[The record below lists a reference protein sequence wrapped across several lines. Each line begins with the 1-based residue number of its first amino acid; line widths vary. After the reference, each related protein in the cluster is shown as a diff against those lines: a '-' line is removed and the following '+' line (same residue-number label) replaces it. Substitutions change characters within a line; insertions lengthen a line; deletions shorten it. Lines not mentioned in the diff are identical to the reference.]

1 MAPAQNADLRAQLEA
16 LTALVQSMQ
25 AEINTLR
32 SQSQSGTPA
41 PSTVSLE
48 HLSQLPKEPQVS
60 APETF
65 SGKEDLRIYL
75 QQCEL
80 CFELQPSRY
89 LTDYQKVGLIL
100 SYLRGPAAKWARPYL
115 SNKDHELRKDLSK
128 FTQAINEAYGDPDYE
143 LRAASELRA
152 LRQTSSAAKYATEFQ
167 AIASNLSWNDGALS
181 SQFYEGLKETVKDE
195 LAKDPPKTLRQF
207 VVTATR
213 IDNRQYE
220 RRNETSKRTTV
231 TTVTT
236 ESKPSRSKSAT
247 DEGWPDATEKARRKA
262 NGLCYYCGDP
272 HTQSNCP
279 KLAEKNATAAVSTIT
294 LAPITYPPYRPSQ
307 DGEARNYVGS
317 ETSP

>member
-32 SQSQSGTPA
+32 SQSQSGTP
-41 PSTVSLE
+41 STVSLE

-65 SGKEDLRIYL
+65 SGKEDLWIYL

-143 LRAASELRA
+143 LHTVTELRA
-152 LRQTSSAAKYATEFQ
+152 LQQTSLATKYAMEFQ
-167 AIASNLSWNDGALS
+167 AIASNLS
-181 SQFYEGLKETVKDE
+181 
-195 LAKDPPKTLRQF
+195 
-207 VVTATR
+207 
-213 IDNRQYE
+213 
-220 RRNETSKRTTV
+220 
-231 TTVTT
+231 
-236 ESKPSRSKSAT
+236 
-247 DEGWPDATEKARRKA
+247 
-262 NGLCYYCGDP
+262 
-272 HTQSNCP
+272 
-279 KLAEKNATAAVSTIT
+279 
-294 LAPITYPPYRPSQ
+294 
-307 DGEARNYVGS
+307 
-317 ETSP
+317 